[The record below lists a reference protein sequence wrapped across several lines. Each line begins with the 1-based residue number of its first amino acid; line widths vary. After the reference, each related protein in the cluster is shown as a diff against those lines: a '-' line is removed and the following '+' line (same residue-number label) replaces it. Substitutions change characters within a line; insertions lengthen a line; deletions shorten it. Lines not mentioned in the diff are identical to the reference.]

1 MITILFLLKIFH
13 IAAASIWI
21 GGGLNAPR
29 DIRRTLPLGQPYVS
43 ELMPRLRAIAQLMN
57 VSALATLLSGIAIVF
72 AVGGFGRV
80 PHRIHVGLALTLLA
94 FVAGRYLIRPV
105 LGEIAQA
112 IKASPVAQD
121 KVDHIMVRFRL
132 VNNVEHGL
140 RLAVLV
146 LMVYP
151 FTF

>member
-1 MITILFLLKIFH
+1 MTLFLLLKTLH

-21 GGGLNAPR
+21 GGSLNAPR
-29 DIRRTLPLGQPYVS
+29 DIRRTLPLGQPFVR

-57 VSALATLLSGIAIVF
+57 LSALATVLSGLALVF
-72 AVGGFGRV
+72 AAGGFGRV
-80 PHRIHVGLALTLLA
+80 PHRIHVGLLLTLLA
-94 FVAGRYLIRPV
+94 VVAGRYLIRPV
-105 LGEIAQA
+105 LGEIARAIQA
-112 IKASPVAQD
+112 PQVGQAQ
-121 KVDHIMVRFRL
+121 VDRIMVRFRV
-132 VNNVEHGL
+132 VNGVEHGL

>member
-1 MITILFLLKIFH
+1 MTLVFLLKILH

-29 DIRRTLPLGQPYVS
+29 DIRRTLPLGQPHVG

-57 VSALATLLSGIAIVF
+57 VSALATLFSGLALVV
-72 AVGGFGRV
+72 AVGGFARV
-80 PHRIHVGLALTLLA
+80 PHRIHLGLALTLLT

-112 IKASPVAQD
+112 IKATPVEPA
-121 KVDHIMVRFRL
+121 KVERIMVRFRM
-132 VNNVEHGL
+132 VNGIEHAL
-140 RLAVLV
+140 RLAVLI

>member
-1 MITILFLLKIFH
+1 MITLILLLKIVH

-29 DIRRTLPLGQPYVS
+29 DIRRTLPLGPPHVG

-57 VSALATLLSGIAIVF
+57 VSAGATLLSGLALVL

-80 PHRIHVGLALTLLA
+80 PHRIHVGLLLTLIA
-94 FVAGRYLIRPV
+94 FAAGRWLIRPV

-112 IKASPVAQD
+112 IKTAPVTPE
-121 KVDHIMVRFRL
+121 KLEHIMVRFRL
-132 VNNVEHGL
+132 VNGVEHAL
-140 RLAVLV
+140 RLAVLI